1 MIVQDSHNLVLD
13 LLYLVL
19 DGVAGD
25 RGAVVAQGRLPLQ
38 LDGGVRPVR
47 DLRQP
52 GRARRVEGVL
62 IERMGS
68 SELCNGATTCIKNI

>member
-1 MIVQDSHNLVLD
+1 MLP
-13 LLYLVL
+13 VL

-25 RGAVVAQGRLPLQ
+25 GGAVVAQGRLPLQ

-52 GRARRVEGVL
+52 GRARRIEGVL
-62 IERMGS
+62 MERKSGY
-68 SELCNGATTCIKNI
+68 ELCIGARP